1 MAQMQDMRGPATGQR
16 SSIST
21 LTNLMGAAASLAL
34 LVGIGVWSYQLLMRD
49 VSGVPV
55 VRAAEGPMRVQPEN
69 PGGQQAQHQG
79 LSVNGVAAEGT
90 AADPADRLVLAPA
103 PLELT
108 VEDEALPSVG
118 QGITQEAA
126 STPSQP
132 ADEPET
138 TNVVNPEDLQLAAVE
153 QLATQLSEGV
163 TPLQELE
170 PAPEAAPETATDD
183 AATDDTVTDVAPEVL
198 AAIAAQSEV
207 EGGLGRSLRPK
218 LRPATLSNVQ
228 QTSAVQPASGPSDI
242 DPAAIPAGT
251 RLAQLGAFESA
262 EVARAEWDRLQG
274 QFSEYLEGKD
284 RVVQKATSGG
294 RTFYRLRAMGF
305 ADLSDARR
313 FCSALVAEKAECIPV
328 VTR

>member
-1 MAQMQDMRGPATGQR
+1 MAQMQDTRGPATGQR

-34 LVGIGVWSYQLLMRD
+34 LIGIGVWSYQLLMRD

-55 VRAAEGPMRVQPEN
+55 VRAADGPMRVQPES

-108 VEDEALPSVG
+108 VEDEALPLVG
-118 QGITQEAA
+118 QGTIQEAA
-126 STPSQP
+126 STSGQP
-132 ADEPET
+132 VDQPQST
-138 TNVVNPEDLQLAAVE
+138 GVLNPEDLQLAAVE
-153 QLATQLSEGV
+153 QLATQLAEGV
-163 TPLQELE
+163 MPLQELE
-170 PAPEAAPETATDD
+170 PVTETAPESAADID
-183 AATDDTVTDVAPEVL
+183 PEVL
-198 AAIAAQSEV
+198 AAITAQPRV
-207 EGGLGRSLRPK
+207 EGGLARSLRPK

-228 QTSAVQPASGPSDI
+228 QTSAAQPASGPSDI
-242 DPAAIPAGT
+242 DPVTIPAGT
-251 RLAQLGAFESA
+251 RLAQLGAFDSP

-274 QFSEYLEGKD
+274 RFGEYLEGKD